1 MSAPALEPEREALR
15 GELRGT
21 LVTHMRKGALVPW
34 SGELFN
40 ELALEVFRYQAG
52 ANPVYRA
59 LLQRRG
65 LDPGSIRDWHRIPP
79 VPTRAFKDFL
89 LRCDAPVPPA
99 ATFLTSG
106 TTSGP
111 ERRGRHPVRDLDLY
125 RASLLASAEAWLH
138 PHGPAPG
145 RTGAD
150 SPSPEPRGS
159 RRSETL
165 RFLSLSPSPEQ
176 RPDSSL
182 AFMLGTLYN
191 AWDDGQ
197 GGFFCDA
204 DWTLR
209 AAELDA
215 AVARASREGITV
227 LLAGTAFAFVHWLER
242 GTADGTHRTLPPD
255 SVVMETGGYKG
266 RSVEVPRS
274 DLYRQLGETL
284 GLPVGRIVNEYGMTE
299 MLSQFY
305 EPTLLECRRRSPDS
319 GSPPELGSGS
329 SDLVHRRHHAP
340 PWLRTLVLD
349 PVSLNPL
356 PDEEPGILM
365 HLDLANLD
373 SVAAVLTED
382 RGRMTDD
389 GLLLLG
395 RTSGAESRGCSL
407 TMEDLLAAQK
417 GRP

>member
-1 MSAPALEPEREALR
+1 MSAPALDSEREALR
-15 GELRGT
+15 GNLRET
-21 LVTHMRKGALVPW
+21 LVTHMRKGALSPW

-65 LDPGSIRDWHRIPP
+65 LDAGSIRNWRHIPP

-89 LRCDAPVPPA
+89 LRCDAPESPA

-125 RASLLASAEAWLH
+125 RASLLSSAEAWLH
-138 PHGPAPG
+138 PYGTTPG
-145 RTGAD
+145 LSGAD
-150 SPSPEPRGS
+150 SPSLEPAGS
-159 RRSETL
+159 RRSEAL
-165 RFLSLSPSPEQ
+165 RFLALSPAPEQ

-204 DWTLR
+204 NWTLR
-209 AAELDA
+209 SAELDA
-215 AVARASREGITV
+215 AVARASREGVTV
-227 LLAGTAFAFVHWLER
+227 LIAGTAFAFVHWIER
-242 GTADGTHRTLPPD
+242 GRADGTHRTLPQD

-266 RSVEVPRS
+266 RSVEVPRV
-274 DLYRQLGETL
+274 DLYRQLGKTL

-305 EPTLLECRRRSPDS
+305 EPTLLEFRRTRPD
-319 GSPPELGSGS
+319 PGSGS
-329 SDLVHRRHHAP
+329 SDLAHRRHHAP

-349 PVSLNPL
+349 PVNLDPV
-356 PDEEPGILM
+356 PDGEPGILM

-373 SVAAVLTED
+373 SVSAVLTED
-382 RGRMTDD
+382 LGRMTDD

-407 TMEDLLAAQK
+407 TMEDLVAAQK
-417 GRP
+417 GRA